1 MVLSKVKS
9 FWVVGSLSL
18 FVFLALNIVA
28 PPKANAISP
37 TMAIDATSNGC
48 DASITSPLTWIICPV
63 IDGLTAGEG
72 AIEQYVFSLLKTPVV
87 SFGGKCGSTDSAGST
102 VTKGCT
108 FKVWSNFRIY
118 GNVLLIIA
126 LLIAVIV
133 EIVGGGAIAN
143 YTIKKM
149 LPRIVV
155 AVILIN
161 LSIYIVAVLEDVVNI
176 IGAGL
181 FDLIK
186 APFGSAW
193 KLDLGG
199 LSSGLFS
206 ILAGVGVVGGGLAVV
221 ALWGGIGATIPLI
234 VLTIIVPVVLAVL
247 STLITLMVRQ
257 GLLVLLIMTS
267 PVAFALYCLPNTE
280 AYFKKW
286 WGLLLKTLMVYPIIV
301 GLIAMSQ
308 VMGIIFTSLGSTST
322 LGLPKIMGLLAVAA
336 PLFLIPFGF
345 RISGGMIGAVYS
357 RSREMGQA
365 LNTRIRGR
373 ADDPTSQISRARD
386 RAGMATTEA
395 GISRRVLGARIRGRR
410 EGGIRQLI
418 PGQAGAG
425 ARATASQA
433 AADYRADEAAISS
446 TEIAARQLANDRF
459 FQQNKNND
467 EFIEAGTD
475 GPDSDVFRQKV
486 ESQEQF
492 ARDARVEANQAAA
505 RGDVAESDRL
515 NAQADG
521 YEARALA
528 LRNGQ
533 RLARR
538 IRSTPGSRMAFAEQK
553 AANGR
558 TYGSRDDWQNAHD
571 ELMRDAMAGIN
582 DVRLVPHPDQANHP
596 GQLIYEGSGAAAA
609 NRSLAGKKAAL
620 RAAGFSHLG
629 NAGSTDANAF
639 NGTDMMTGEEL
650 SHQKPSV
657 YTALGSEI
665 QRLIG
670 EGRLQE
676 AAIRRQELINVADGN
691 GPADNKRMARA
702 AVDALVIPVAPG
714 SFGPPAP
721 FGLFIES
728 PANQAIQDTALQQ
741 ARRADDQRRIFDFP
755 TPPPAPPAPPT
766 PPPAPPAPP
775 TPPPAPPAPP
785 TPPTYPRWSDD
796 IIDIDSSGRPR
807 TPSGEFMSY
816 ENADVA
822 EANADFIRDNLP
834 PTNNG
839 GNGQNNP

>member
-1 MVLSKVKS
+1 MVLSKLKS
-9 FWVVGSLSL
+9 FWVAGSLSL

-37 TMAIDATSNGC
+37 TMAINATSNGC

-87 SFGGKCGSTDSAGST
+87 SFGGECGSTDSAGST

-118 GNVLLIIA
+118 GNVFLIIA

-199 LSSGLFS
+199 LSSTLFS
-206 ILAGVGVVGGGLAVV
+206 IIAGGGAGLGLAAVISLGW
-221 ALWGGIGATIPLI
+221 AGIGATIPLI
-234 VLTIIVPVVLAVL
+234 VLTIVLPVVLAVL

-425 ARATASQA
+425 ARATARDA
-433 AADYRADEAAISS
+433 AAGYRADEAAISS

-459 FQQNKNND
+459 FQQNKQND

-475 GPDSDVFRQKV
+475 GPDSAVFQQKIN
-486 ESQEQF
+486 
-492 ARDARVEANQAAA
+492 D
-505 RGDVAESDRL
+505 
-515 NAQADG
+515 
-521 YEARALA
+521 ARALGTEEGDA
-528 LRNGQ
+528 RAERLEAGQ

-558 TYGSRDDWQNAHD
+558 TYGSRANWRDAHE

-582 DVRLVPHPDQANHP
+582 DVQLVTDAN
-596 GQLIYEGSGAAAA
+596 GQQRYTGSGAAAA
-609 NRSLAGKKAAL
+609 ERSLAGKKAAL

-629 NAGSTDANAF
+629 NAGSTNANAF
-639 NGTDMMTGEEL
+639 AGTDMMTGEEL
-650 SHQKPSV
+650 SHQKPSA
-657 YTALGSEI
+657 YTAIGSEV

-670 EGRLQE
+670 EGNLEE
-676 AAIRRQELINVADGN
+676 AAIRRQELINVAEGN
-691 GPADNKRMARA
+691 GPADNKAAARA
-702 AVDALVIPVAPG
+702 AIARIDAEPTYIPLPAGMSGPG
-714 SFGPPAP
+714 TPGPTFGAILPTALNAAGEP
-721 FGLFIES
+721 
-728 PANQAIQDTALQQ
+728 IQDIAMQQ

-755 TPPPAPPAPPT
+755 PTPPT
-766 PPPAPPAPP
+766 PPPAPPTPP
-775 TPPPAPPAPP
+775 TPPPAPPTPP